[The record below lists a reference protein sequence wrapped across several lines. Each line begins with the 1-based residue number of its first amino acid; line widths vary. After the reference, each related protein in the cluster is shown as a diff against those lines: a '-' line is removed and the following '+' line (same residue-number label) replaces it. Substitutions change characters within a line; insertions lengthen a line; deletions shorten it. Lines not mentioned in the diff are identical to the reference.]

1 MLTLAFEICL
11 NYIPYSPYC
20 YISVVTV
27 ERKTKGLKQN
37 IPTKNISYFKDRI
50 IAVIILF

>member
-27 ERKTKGLKQN
+27 ERKTKGLKQRYFQRK
-37 IPTKNISYFKDRI
+37 TSYFKDTI